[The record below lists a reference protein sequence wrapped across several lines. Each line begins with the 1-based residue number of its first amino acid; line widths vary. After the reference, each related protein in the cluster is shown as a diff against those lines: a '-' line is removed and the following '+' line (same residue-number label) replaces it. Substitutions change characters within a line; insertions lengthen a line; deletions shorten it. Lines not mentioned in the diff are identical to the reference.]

1 MPHRHYPTYPPARG
15 NVLLL
20 SCMDL
25 RLLDDI
31 VHFMEHDNLTNRYD
45 QFILAGAAL
54 GAAHNEHWDQALF
67 EHLEVACQLH
77 DVRDVYIL
85 EHRNCGAYRVFLG
98 DEGAFGDSVH
108 DHAAE
113 YALHNQYAQRLAD
126 KIRAW
131 SEARPQYPLQ
141 VRCFLMDLRGGVELL
156 AAAE

>member
-1 MPHRHYPTYPPARG
+1 MRRHYPTYPPARG

-31 VHFMEHDNLTNRYD
+31 GRFMDHDNLTNRYD

-54 GAAHNEHWDQALF
+54 GAMHKEQWSVALF

-77 DVRDVYIL
+77 KVRDVYIL
-85 EHRNCGAYRVFLG
+85 EHRNCGAYREFLG
-98 DEGAFGDSVH
+98 EEGTFGDSDQAYDSERV
-108 DHAAE
+108 
-113 YALHNQYAQRLAD
+113 LHNRYAQQLAD

-131 SEARPQYPLQ
+131 SAGRPDCPLQ
-141 VRCFLMDLRGGVELL
+141 VRCFLMDLRGNVELL
-156 AAAE
+156 EANS